1 MVGSSPSSG
10 VSSSRPKAPVATVSP
25 AAKPRSGSAVKAT
38 PETLPTDTSEVAA
51 NKASVH
57 SQQAETVPEISTAE
71 GLWNHACEVASR
83 RGSDEALFSEL
94 QFDSGDADR
103 IRVRFR
109 RPNTATAGFVQSN
122 MDRVA
127 LILRESAGRRLAV
140 ELAAPAQPPDAA
152 ERASLDPAITENSLV
167 REALELFDATIH
179 SVRRLPPVSAD
190 DDSPENSSP
199 GAQDDV

>member
-1 MVGSSPSSG
+1 MPPPSAPRTESKSTSSAESVIAND
-10 VSSSRPKAPVATVSP
+10 VSTRPVQSDEAAAVP
-25 AAKPRSGSAVKAT
+25 AG
-38 PETLPTDTSEVAA
+38 
-51 NKASVH
+51 
-57 SQQAETVPEISTAE
+57 STAE
-71 GLWNHACEVASR
+71 QLWNHACEVASR

-94 QFDSGDADR
+94 QFDSGDDDR

-127 LILRESAGRRLAV
+127 LILREAAGRRLAV
-140 ELAAPAQPPDAA
+140 ELAAPARPPETP
-152 ERASLDPAITENSLV
+152 ERSSLDTAITENPLV

-190 DDSPENSSP
+190 EDSIQNSSS